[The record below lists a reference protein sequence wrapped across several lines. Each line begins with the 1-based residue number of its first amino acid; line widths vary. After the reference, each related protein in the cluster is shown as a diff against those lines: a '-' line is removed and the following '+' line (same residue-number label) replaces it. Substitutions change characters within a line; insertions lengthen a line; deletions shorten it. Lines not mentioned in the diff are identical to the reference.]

1 MALKGNIHAIRMCMD
16 RTNPARKERCIDLE
30 LRPISGP
37 QDLPIH
43 FQDITAAVAEGRI
56 TPSEGE
62 SLANILISQARATE
76 LLEADRRLAELEA
89 FAREVQSYRGDM
101 TRCVETNGL
110 AEYQEI
116 MMKRDPDE
124 ITR

>member
-1 MALKGNIHAIRMCMD
+1 
-16 RTNPARKERCIDLE
+16 
-30 LRPISGP
+30 
-37 QDLPIH
+37 
-43 FQDITAAVAEGRI
+43 V
-56 TPSEGE
+56 
-62 SLANILISQARATE
+62 NILISHARATE

>member
-1 MALKGNIHAIRMCMD
+1 MDQTDGGNAAVSNIERRGGRRSRRSSFARSSTRSNNGRWEQVTPKLLEMALKGNIHAIRMCMD

-62 SLANILISQARATE
+62 SL
-76 LLEADRRLAELEA
+76 
-89 FAREVQSYRGDM
+89 
-101 TRCVETNGL
+101 GL
-110 AEYQEI
+110 
-116 MMKRDPDE
+116 
-124 ITR
+124 